1 MRHCKSQIAIRHIV
15 EFCYLYGYVQIYEIF
30 MATVSSFFLQMLI
43 SVLVYLSL
51 PAKTQPEEDGV
62 LFEIKENVF
71 KFDGNSIWQGKAN
84 SLLSCSRTCAS
95 QSACKRVIFEGSKGT
110 CLLLGEGQTHLANTL
125 VKQDGT
131 FYLKKVI

>member
-1 MRHCKSQIAIRHIV
+1 MDMYRYMRSLWQLFHH
-15 EFCYLYGYVQIYEIF
+15 
-30 MATVSSFFLQMLI
+30 FFLQMWI
-43 SVLVYLSL
+43 FVLVYLSL

-131 FYLKKVI
+131 FYLKKVL